1 MGENKD
7 KDTEE
12 SAKLKDQDPT
22 QGQKKNKTIPPQN
35 GILLNIKRLAVLSIM
50 TNQMQTGIS
59 YAMPMYYL
67 FTPKP

>member
-22 QGQKKNKTIPPQN
+22 QGQKRKTKLYPRKM
-35 GILLNIKRLAVLSIM
+35 G
-50 TNQMQTGIS
+50 S
-59 YAMPMYYL
+59 Y
-67 FTPKP
+67 